1 MDSWFDLENI
11 MVSLQNGGTEV
22 ATGAVNLAQ
31 TFASSL
37 PSVKEIKAK
46 IYNAFDHEESKANS
60 KRSLNTRSLKLSGD
74 YNRRMIPMNVKIFV
88 ICLVAVLCSCVLAK
102 VIMVPMTQSSNEEI
116 NARRYRYRTGKNEYI
131 MYKSEE

>member
-1 MDSWFDLENI
+1 MDTWFDLENI

-22 ATGAVNLAQ
+22 ANEAVNLAQ
-31 TFASSL
+31 TFASSV
-37 PSVKEIKAK
+37 PSMKDIKAK
-46 IYNAFDHEESKANS
+46 IYNAFDHEDKSS
-60 KRSLNTRSLKLSGD
+60 GKRSLATRSLKLSGD

-102 VIMVPMTQSSNEEI
+102 VVMVPMTQSSNEEI